1 MTEDRRPAGARRRL
15 IVGASL
21 FGGMVLLGVLLGP
34 LWWELVPVR
43 AEGTALGD
51 GEVFTGTSQDVF
63 AGEGYFVVMTAIAG
77 LVTGYAA
84 YMVQFPLARRRP
96 LDLRM
101 VCLLAGF
108 AGSVAGT
115 LLTWRIGT
123 ALDAPLHAALAAA
136 EPGDGVEVGLRLRAT
151 AFLVAWPFVFV
162 LQYALLDLISA
173 IRRDQP
179 GLPVPELDPA
189 AVATAPDPG
198 PASAR
203 GRAEGRDAT
212 SAQDPSTAPEAVH
225 GAEPGRSGGPGT
237 PQAPER
243 GGLTSHPPAH
253 RGPSEGDPRAE
264 EV

>member
-1 MTEDRRPAGARRRL
+1 MTEDGRPAGARRRL
-15 IVGASL
+15 IVGACL
-21 FGGMVLLGVLLGP
+21 FGGVVLLGALLGA
-34 LWWELVPVR
+34 LWWGLVPVR

-84 YMVQFPLARRRP
+84 YMVQFPLARRSP
-96 LDLRM
+96 QDLRIL
-101 VCLLAGF
+101 CLLAGF
-108 AGSVAGT
+108 AGSVAAT

-136 EPGDGVEVGLRLRAT
+136 EPGETVEVGLRLRAP

-179 GLPVPELDPA
+179 GVPAPVPKPA
-189 AVATAPDPG
+189 AVATAPDTDTDTGTGPAPA
-198 PASAR
+198 PASADDRADGR
-203 GRAEGRDAT
+203 GA
-212 SAQDPSTAPEAVH
+212 
-225 GAEPGRSGGPGT
+225 
-237 PQAPER
+237 
-243 GGLTSHPPAH
+243 
-253 RGPSEGDPRAE
+253 
-264 EV
+264 